1 MLEPLVIPVQ
11 KASTFKVKR
20 HKGSIALGGMFI
32 TVIQK
37 ECYFQNTVLEQHD
50 HVVQRPVL

>member
-1 MLEPLVIPVQ
+1 MIPVQ

-20 HKGSIALGGMFI
+20 HKGSIALGGMLI